1 MHFSLFS
8 CFSIWTLSYLL
19 LGLYF
24 YLNYAICFWL
34 IYDLWD
40 HLVMGH
46 VFYDIFSIIN
56 VSCMQFK
63 FNLDLPIQKYSV
75 QTGSYADDIGILLLG
90 DMRYT
95 YLDPT

>member
-1 MHFSLFS
+1 MDFSLFC

-34 IYDLWD
+34 ICDLCD
-40 HLVMGH
+40 YLVMGH
-46 VFYDIFSIIN
+46 VFYDIFSFIN
-56 VSCMQFK
+56 VSCMQLK
-63 FNLDLPIQKYSV
+63 FNLDLPIEKYGA
-75 QTGSYADDIGILLLG
+75 QTGCYADDIGILLLG

-95 YLDPT
+95 SVHPT